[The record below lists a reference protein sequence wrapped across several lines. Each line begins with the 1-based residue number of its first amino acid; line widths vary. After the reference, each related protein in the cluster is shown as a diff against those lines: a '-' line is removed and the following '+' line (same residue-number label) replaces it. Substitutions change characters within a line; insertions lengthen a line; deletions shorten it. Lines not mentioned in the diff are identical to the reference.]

1 MDNKPDAQGQNE
13 LLSAILDSLPEKDAP
28 VEGVLVGSHLVAV
41 DCAPRTGMA
50 SCQGPH
56 GLHAPR
62 SAGAD
67 DIPGLPESGLG
78 LARWLVEPP
87 QATPQA
93 RSLGLAAVNALL
105 APPANLEA
113 VKGQDLILE
122 RGEGRRV
129 AVVGHFPFVERMGE
143 RFADLS
149 VLELAPRDGDL
160 PAHRA
165 TDVLPAADVVAM
177 TGTALLNGTMAS
189 LLDLCRPE
197 AFVMVLGPSTP
208 FAPALFDLGVDAVAG
223 AVVDD
228 PEAVRAGIR
237 KGLPFKALR
246 GSRALVWRRG

>member
-1 MDNKPDAQGQNE
+1 MDNTTPPQGQVE
-13 LLSAILDSLPEKDAP
+13 LLSAILDSLPATDAP
-28 VEGVLVGSHLVAV
+28 VGDALVGSHLVAV
-41 DCAPRTGMA
+41 DCGPRTGMA

-56 GLHAPR
+56 GLHAPGA
-62 SAGAD
+62 AGAGD
-67 DIPGLPESGLG
+67 VSGLPESGRA
-78 LARWLVEPP
+78 LARWLAEPP
-87 QATPQA
+87 RATPQA
-93 RSLGLAAVNALL
+93 RSLGLAAFNALV
-105 APPANLEA
+105 APPEGLEA

-122 RGEGRRV
+122 HGAGRRV
-129 AVVGHFPFVERMGE
+129 AVVGHFPFVERMGD

-165 TDVLPAADVVAM
+165 ADVLPAADVVAM

-189 LLDLCRPE
+189 LLALCRPE

-228 PEAVRAGIR
+228 PEAVREGIR

-246 GSRALVWRRG
+246 GSRALIWRRG